1 MKNKIV
7 LKNVS
12 DTIDDIIRDIRDYFS
27 EPENRGT
34 KAIIGMSGGK
44 DSTIAAAL
52 LVRALGPEN
61 VVGVLMPN
69 GHQSDFDDAMEV
81 CESILELRNIEVIDI
96 GPITDSFYNAIGYEW
111 CETDAIRTNTPAR
124 MRMAMLYALAS
135 IYHAR
140 VICTSNASEKY
151 VGYTTKYGDNVGDY
165 AIWKNFY
172 VRDILAIG
180 EVLEELPNEF
190 VFKAPADGM
199 SGSTDE
205 ERLGFSY
212 DELDSYILNGE
223 IKYVESVSK
232 IKARHLSAEHKRNV
246 NMPGPD
252 RPWRYFVEENI
263 APLNFDDNT
272 SITLL

>member
-12 DTIDDIIRDIRDYFS
+12 DTINDIIRDIRGYFS
-27 EPENRGT
+27 EPQNKGT

-81 CESILELRNIEVIDI
+81 CESILELPNIEVIDI

-165 AIWKNFY
+165 AIWKNYY

-180 EVLEELPNEF
+180 EALEELPNEF

-212 DELDSYILNGE
+212 DELDSYILDDE
-223 IKYVESVSK
+223 IKNVEAVSK
-232 IKARHLSAEHKRNV
+232 IKARHSSTEHKKNV
-246 NMPGPD
+246 DMPGAIQ
-252 RPWRYFVEENI
+252 PWRCCKEHR
-263 APLNFDDNT
+263 AFDLIEDNT
-272 SITLL
+272 SIVLL